1 MIDQDMLVT
10 LTLDEEEIE
19 CIVLNTFQVAEKTYV
34 SLLPLDDVDEET
46 EETEVFLFRL
56 TTTESGDLDLQLIE
70 DEDEYEL
77 VEDAFDEWLD
87 AQEFE
92 EFEFDDEDE

>member
-19 CIVLNTFQVAEKTYV
+19 CIVLNTFQVAENTYV
-34 SLLPLDDVDEET
+34 SLLPLDDVDEDT
-46 EETEVFLFRL
+46 EETEVFFFRL
-56 TTTESGDLDLQLIE
+56 SVTESGDPDLQLIE

-77 VEDAFDEWLD
+77 VDDAFDEWLD